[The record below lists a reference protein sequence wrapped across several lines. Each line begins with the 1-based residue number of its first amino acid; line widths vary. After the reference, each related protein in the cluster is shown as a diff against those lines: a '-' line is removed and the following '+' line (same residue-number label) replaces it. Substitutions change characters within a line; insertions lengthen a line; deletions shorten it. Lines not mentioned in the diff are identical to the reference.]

1 MEYLITGTKL
11 VWYEK
16 EETIF
21 VKDENGVEFIITRK
35 TDLDAEG
42 NTIVGY
48 YSPDKSMD
56 ECKGVI
62 EFLANNQN

>member
-21 VKDENGVEFIITRK
+21 VKDEHGVEFVITKK
-35 TDLDAEG
+35 TDLDDDG
-42 NTIVGY
+42 NEIVHY
-48 YSPDKSMD
+48 YSPDKSME

-62 EFLANNQN
+62 EFLANNNN